1 MAHSVIQFVPHGEAG
16 GMQRVAAI
24 LDQELPRHGLPS
36 RLISLEVIPD
46 GPGKVVHAAAYWV
59 RLVRLLKR
67 TQPYA
72 LIAHAPKTAALVL
85 SAARVAGVNRRL
97 MIVHGRVE
105 SIGPRGVQVLIAL
118 ERLGII
124 TQLIHVGRSVSESFA
139 QTTNGRLRG
148 KVVRNGIPLAYVGE
162 PKPWATDAPLR
173 LLCAARLVPEKNLD
187 ILLTAAARLPD
198 VQLTI
203 CGDGPEREHLRELA
217 ENLDVQLR
225 LPGHIEQRSLFEL
238 YRDSDAFLFPS
249 YIEGLPLVLIEAAAS
264 GLPVVAADTAA
275 NREVMGDA
283 AIYCP
288 SDDVEAWAQAVQ
300 QIRDHEIRTTLR
312 ERGIAR
318 SRLFD
323 LSDMVREYVRLLGLH
338 PV

>member
-1 MAHSVIQFVPHGEAG
+1 MAYSVMQFVPHSEEG
-16 GMQRVAAI
+16 GMHRVATI

-36 RLISLEVIPD
+36 RLISLDTIPD
-46 GPGKVVHAAAYWV
+46 GPGKIVHAAAYWV
-59 RLVRLLKR
+59 RLVRTLKR
-67 TQPYA
+67 ARPYA

-85 SAARVAGVNRRL
+85 SAARVAGVKRRL

-105 SIGPRGVQVLIAL
+105 SIGPRGVKVLIAL

-124 TQLIHVGRSVSESFA
+124 THLVHVGRSVSDSFA
-139 QTTNGRLRG
+139 QATNGRLRG
-148 KVVRNGIPLAYVGE
+148 KVVRNGIPLSYLGA

-187 ILLTAAARLPD
+187 ILVLAASRLAD
-198 VQLTI
+198 VDLTI
-203 CGDGPEREHLRELA
+203 CGDGPEREHLLALA
-217 ENLDVQLR
+217 EKLGVRLR
-225 LPGHIEQRSLFEL
+225 LPGHIEQHSLFEL

-249 YIEGLPLVLIEAAAS
+249 YIEGLPLVLIEAASS

-288 SDDVEAWAQAVQ
+288 SDDVEAWAQGIQ
-300 QIRDHEIRTTLR
+300 QIRDHETRTLLR
-312 ERGIAR
+312 ERGLAR
-318 SRLFD
+318 SKMFD
-323 LSDMVREYVRLLGLH
+323 LSDMVTEYIRLLGI
-338 PV
+338 